1 MGKCLRERAPSHDFC
16 VRHDINVTYKKR
28 GGFTLHPD

>member
-1 MGKCLRERAPSHDFC
+1 MAKCLRERAPSHDFC
-16 VRHDINVTYKKR
+16 VRHDITVIYKKR